1 MPEVRRM
8 IRWFEKLPGDKLV
21 GEAEL
26 QGVTLAELQEL
37 FGARPP
43 DLMQDC
49 WPVRKHHVRGLMP
62 FLSVP
67 IKLDDYEYFVEA
79 DAID

>member
-8 IRWFEKLPGDKLV
+8 IRWFEKVPGNKLV

-26 QGVTLAELQEL
+26 QGVSLADLQEL
-37 FGARPP
+37 FGAHSTDP
-43 DLMQDC
+43 MYDC
-49 WPVRKHHVRGLMP
+49 WPVGKDHARGLAP